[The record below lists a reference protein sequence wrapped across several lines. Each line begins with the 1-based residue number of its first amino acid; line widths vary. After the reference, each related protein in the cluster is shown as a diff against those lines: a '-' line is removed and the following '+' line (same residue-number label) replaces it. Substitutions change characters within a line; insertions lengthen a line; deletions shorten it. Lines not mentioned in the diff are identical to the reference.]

1 MKECK
6 FGPFILNISDHG
18 CHQLNYISPDV
29 DLTIDCPELERQ
41 DLLDAADAMLG
52 EGITVASHN
61 ETDLYMK
68 RAAKLW
74 NMFTVFSDNDNFS
87 PAQGK
92 GIIAETLARMDGKTL
107 YSAHEKKV
115 FPLSENPHQ
124 NVQNAVNMAC
134 NSDGDGLGEQAHLEP
149 GAAIC
154 DIYRPDFDSDWDED
168 DEDNYDYLM

>member
-124 NVQNAVNMAC
+124 NVQNAVKTGV
-134 NSDGDGLGEQAHLEP
+134 NSYGDTLGAQGEFADMERSYEESW
-149 GAAIC
+149 
-154 DIYRPDFDSDWDED
+154 DDDDDFEDED